1 MRHAFSNNAV
11 TTLAAGISDS
21 ATTIT
26 LTSAAAFATVG
37 TGGLIQALTI
47 TDPANV
53 LPPEVIYATAIPGA
67 GQRTV
72 VRGQDGTTAQTWG
85 AGAIVSARVTAGM
98 LGSFVQA
105 DDEGV
110 LLIPGVDA
118 GRNWR
123 GVGAVQMSGF
133 QYLQPQRSAV
143 GSGANDIDPNLGV
156 ELVGT
161 GVYVSLGTTP
171 TWTSGVTYS
180 QGDVVV
186 PPTPVTDVDQ
196 YCYEPRANITDQ
208 STTTTTPAFSSTAC
222 PALDGATDVGFWTPI
237 DLSFLTVDTG
247 SLPGGAEIL
256 VSEVGFICSNY
267 SAGTAP
273 VVSIGING
281 DTSKYASSVSL
292 SQISD
297 VGHVHRIPVTA
308 GGVVGAPRFTLVTP
322 GTATFVGRFYWRGFL
337 L

>member
-21 ATTIT
+21 ATEIT
-26 LTSAAAFATVG
+26 LTSDAAFASVG

-53 LPPEVIYATAIPGA
+53 LPPEVVHATAIPGA

-72 VRGQDGTTAQTWG
+72 TRGQDGTTAQTWG

-110 LLIPGVDA
+110 LLIPGVA
-118 GRNWR
+118 SGRNWR
-123 GVGAVQMSGF
+123 GPGAVQMSGL
-133 QYLQPQRSAV
+133 QSLQPQRSAV
-143 GSGANDIDPNLGV
+143 GSAANGIDQNLGV

-161 GVYVSLGTTP
+161 SVYVSLGTTP
-171 TWTSGVTYS
+171 TWTSGAGYA

-186 PPTPVTDVDQ
+186 PPTPVPDVDQ
-196 YCYEPRANITDQ
+196 YCYEPRSYLTDI
-208 STTTTTPAFSSTAC
+208 SETTTTPAFEITAC
-222 PALDGATDVGFWTPI
+222 AALNGATDVGFWTPI
-237 DLSFLTVDTG
+237 DLSFLAVDIG
-247 SLPGGAEIL
+247 SLPGSTGIL

-281 DTSKYASSVSL
+281 DTTKYASSVSL

-308 GGVVGAPRFTLVTP
+308 GGVVGTPRFTLVTP